1 MIINKL
7 RGSNLRVICS
17 FAGFLLL
24 VTVGIVFAAESGGGN
39 GEGGG
44 TGWVA
49 TDTYRVINFIVL
61 AAILVYLL
69 KNPAKQFLNDRIRVI
84 REQLSDLE
92 AQKEEAEKKLAEYN
106 ERLAALSQ
114 ESENIIE
121 QYRKQGES
129 VRDKILQE
137 AENAANKMEE
147 QARRNIEREFAQA
160 RQKLESEVFDKAIE
174 KAEEKL
180 KRVTTAEDQE
190 KLVQEYLDKVV
201 TK

>member
-24 VTVGIVFAAESGGGN
+24 VTVGIVFAAEGGGGHGESGGS
-39 GEGGG
+39 
-44 TGWVA
+44 GWAA

-69 KNPAKQFLNDRIRVI
+69 KKPAKQFLNDRIRVI

-92 AQKEEAEKKLAEYN
+92 VQKEEAEKKLAEYN

>member
-24 VTVGIVFAAESGGGN
+24 VTVGIVFAAEGGGGHGESGGG
-39 GEGGG
+39 
-44 TGWVA
+44 GWAA
-49 TDTYRVINFIVL
+49 TDTYRLMNFIVL

-69 KNPAKQFLNDRIRVI
+69 KNPVKQYLNDRIRVI

-160 RQKLESEVFDKAIE
+160 RQKLESEVFEKAIE

-190 KLVQEYLDKVV
+190 KLVEEYLDKVV